1 MQMHQNSPE
10 LRHMKIAVL
19 ATDGVEEAEL
29 AQPVEALRQAG
40 ADVTICAPHAGKIQA
55 FNHLTPGDAIPIDLT
70 LDEAQPEQY
79 AALLLPGGALN
90 ADFMRMESQVRNFIR
105 TIHDAGKPIAMI
117 CHAPWEFIS
126 AGLARGRT
134 LTSYH
139 TIQDDLRNAGATW
152 VDQDVVVD
160 GNLVSSRQP
169 ADIPAFNREMLALF
183 ERAMVSQI
191 DLPPLDLDDAPHPEC

>member
-1 MQMHQNSPE
+1 MQMHQNPSA
-10 LRHMKIAVL
+10 LRHMKVAVL

-29 AQPVEALRQAG
+29 TQPVEALRQAG
-40 ADVTICAPHAGKIQA
+40 AAVTICAPHAGQIQA
-55 FNHLTPGDAIPIDLT
+55 FNHLTPGGTIPIDLT
-70 LDEAQPEQY
+70 LEEALPEQY

-90 ADFMRMESQVRNFIR
+90 ADFMRMETPVRNFIR
-105 TIHDAGKPIAMI
+105 AIHDAGKPIAMI

-134 LTSYH
+134 LTSYY

-183 ERAMVSQI
+183 ERANQSQI
-191 DLPPLDLDDAPHPEC
+191 DIPPVNLADSLQPGL